1 MYLRD
6 DICRVPGVV
15 VHDAGGVDVVGVGA
29 VHQRVQHHPVVVVGE
44 LVRVAV
50 LLLVLHLNRRHRSC
64 RGDVL
69 YSTLHKVPNLSA
81 EASYLECG
89 AGGVRFRFVCA
100 ESHPLLLE
108 PLLVGEVVLHVGQ
121 HHVPG
126 RDVHAV
132 YTGLLLPD
140 KATEL
145 FFRDTENIF
154 DI

>member
-1 MYLRD
+1 M
-6 DICRVPGVV
+6 
-15 VHDAGGVDVVGVGA
+15 
-29 VHQRVQHHPVVVVGE
+29 VVGE

-50 LLLVLHLNRRHRSC
+50 LLLVLHLNRR
-64 RGDVL
+64 GEGA
-69 YSTLHKVPNLSA
+69 YAYLSA

-121 HHVPG
+121 HHVPR

-140 KATEL
+140 RATEL